1 MTDHDGHG
9 HRHDQDHDHAHDH
22 GHSHAPSVNA
32 TNSRAI
38 GWAALITGGFMVA
51 ELAGG
56 LVSGSLALIADAG
69 HMLTDF
75 AALALAWFAFR
86 LARRPGD
93 WKRSYGFDRFS
104 VLAAFVNGIALFAIC
119 GWILVEAAMRI
130 SEPAP
135 VLGGPM
141 LAIAVGGLVV
151 NLVVLAIMQ
160 RADPENLNI
169 RAAMTHVIGDLLGS
183 LAAIVAAGVILAT
196 GWTPIDPI
204 LSVLVALIILKSA
217 WQVTHESG
225 HILLEGAPAG
235 LEPKTIAN
243 DLTEHVQ
250 GIDSVHHVHSWS
262 ISAERPIVTLHART
276 APGIARHTARNA
288 IKARLAERFDIDHAT
303 VEIEEP
309 GEPCGDALPAKC

>member
-1 MTDHDGHG
+1 MTGHD
-9 HRHDQDHDHAHDH
+9 DHDHDHGHAHSHGH
-22 GHSHAPSVNA
+22 GHSHAPAVSA
-32 TNSRAI
+32 ANSRAV
-38 GWAALITGGFMVA
+38 GWAALITGAFMIA
-51 ELAGG
+51 ELTGG
-56 LVSGSLALIADAG
+56 FVSGSLALIADAG

-130 SEPAP
+130 ANPAP

-141 LAIAVGGLVV
+141 LAIAIGGLIV
-151 NLVVLAIMQ
+151 NFVVLAIMR
-160 RADPENLNI
+160 RADPENLNV

-183 LAAIVAAGVILAT
+183 VAAIVAAVVILAT
-196 GWTPIDPI
+196 GWTPVDPI

-217 WQVTHESG
+217 WHVTHESG
-225 HILLEGAPAG
+225 HILLEGAPSG
-235 LEPKTIAN
+235 LEPATIAS
-243 DLTEHVQ
+243 DLTEHIE
-250 GIDSVHHVHSWS
+250 GIDGVHHVHSWS

-288 IKARLAERFDIDHAT
+288 IKARLAERFQIEHAT

-309 GEPCGDALPAKC
+309 GEPCGDAMPVKC